1 MQIDAASLWKQ
12 LAAGSSTVT
21 INGEIVDL
29 NEKLPKFVFENV
41 RTLASLEPHAIRIGD
56 AALLRE
62 YSSLSTAY
70 GLALQKVARDILEEK
85 TVHLNHYTNQSRYG
99 LARMQDKNS
108 TAAQ

>member
-12 LAAGSSTVT
+12 LAAGSSTVA

-41 RTLASLEPHAIRIGD
+41 RILASLEPHAIRIGD

-62 YSSLSTAY
+62 YNSLSTAY

-108 TAAQ
+108 TTAQ